1 MAMHQTLVTDEPN
14 DDVKYLIGEEL
25 FGDGFSRTDGLT
37 RFASYFTFHA
47 REVKELQF
55 SRFQGANQVAELA
68 IKQNRIRPNLHTRSR
83 KVAHAQQLYQLAT
96 HSNLV
101 FLLTSPAEQA
111 APSRQYAL
119 YL

>member
-47 REVKELQF
+47 IEVRELQF
-55 SRFQGANQVAELA
+55 SRFQGANQTAELA
-68 IKQNRIRPNLHTRSR
+68 IKTYQDLIDVVHVLRKHPKHTRPDIR
-83 KVAHAQQLYQLAT
+83 KELQTKFSYYG
-96 HSNLV
+96 
-101 FLLTSPAEQA
+101 EA
-111 APSRQYAL
+111 AVNRAI
-119 YL
+119 